1 MPPEIPIERFEI
13 FASGL
18 DHPECVA
25 FDSEGNLWAGGEA
38 GQVYRVTPGGAVET
52 VAQLGG
58 FCAGVAISPG
68 DEDVFVCCSGKGVMR
83 VSRRG
88 AVDLFAA
95 RAGTHTLASPNFGV
109 FDSRG
114 RYYLTDSGKW
124 KQRSGFLLRFEP
136 DGRGEVLCGPFRY
149 PNGLALSDDEASL
162 YMVESETAN
171 VLRFRIAA
179 GGTLSVPEV
188 FASDVG
194 RFPDG
199 LALDAAG
206 DLYVS
211 CYASDDIHR
220 IMPAGAKSLF
230 AWDPWGILLGRPTN
244 MAFGGEQMY
253 VANLGRQTITRAA
266 VGRRGQLLAH
276 QKRSRESLPS

>member
-1 MPPEIPIERFEI
+1 VQPEIPLESFEI

-25 FDSEGNLWAGGEA
+25 FDSQGVLWAGGEA
-38 GQVYRVTPGGAVET
+38 GQVYRITPDGSMNT
-52 VAQLGG
+52 VAELGG

-68 DEDVFVCCSGKGVMR
+68 AEDAFVCCSGKGVMR
-83 VSRRG
+83 VPRSGRSE
-88 AVDLFAA
+88 LFAT
-95 RAGTHTLASPNFGV
+95 RAGSHSIVSPNFGL
-109 FDSRG
+109 FDSTG
-114 RYYLTDSGKW
+114 RYFVTDSGRW
-124 KQRSGFLLRFEP
+124 KQRNGFLLCFQP
-136 DGRGEVLCGPFRY
+136 DGSGEVIAGPFGY
-149 PNGLALSDDEASL
+149 ANGLALSDDETSL
-162 YMVESETAN
+162 YMVESDTQR

-179 GGTLSVPEV
+179 QGAVTEPEV
-188 FASDVG
+188 FASEIV

-199 LALDAAG
+199 LAFDEAG

-220 IMPAGAKSLF
+220 ITAAGAKSLF

-244 MAFGGEQMY
+244 MAFWDQHIY
-253 VANLGRQTITRAA
+253 VANLGRQTITRAR

-276 QKRSRESLPS
+276 QKRSRESLPA